1 MDSSQPKHAQIGT
14 LILATSCVQLASGF
28 FGTFIS
34 LRAAL
39 EGFDATMAGLVLSSV
54 YAGLAVGAVRSGRII
69 ERIGHIR
76 AYAAF
81 AGLIIAATA
90 AMTFWVGSLSWLLL
104 RAIIGFGFAGLFVT
118 TESWLNAKAHAAE
131 RGRVFSLYMVG
142 TFVALAIGQLLIGR
156 IAIETSL
163 PFTTIIALC
172 AVALVMVSTTRAEP
186 PMASIMPILPYGQLT
201 RIAPVAVVG
210 AALSGLIASSFYTLV
225 PLWMN
230 GRGIDQKTIGLFM
243 LVAVLG
249 GLAFQIPVGRLS
261 DRFDRRAVLAALC
274 VGFAFI
280 AIVLIYLPRSLLFI
294 LPAGATLG
302 GFMSTLYPVCV
313 AHAHDRMLGDR
324 VIAVTGRLIL
334 VSGCASVVGPLIGT
348 FLMAAYGID
357 GVLYLLAAAAL
368 LLAAF
373 AAAGSWASPSLSH
386 RERPFDI
393 LAPQASSLAHD
404 PLGSSEKRAPPDSGD

>member
-1 MDSSQPKHAQIGT
+1 MLGS
-14 LILATSCVQLASGF
+14 
-28 FGTFIS
+28 
-34 LRAAL
+34 R
-39 EGFDATMAGLVLSSV
+39 SV
-54 YAGLAVGAVRSGRII
+54 PYGLAPII

-81 AGLIIAATA
+81 AGLIVAATA
-90 AMTFWVGSLSWLLL
+90 AMTFWVGSLSWLFL

-118 TESWLNAKAHAAE
+118 TESWLNAKAQTAE
-131 RGRVFSLYMVG
+131 RGRVFALYMVG

-163 PFTTIIALC
+163 PLMRIIALC

-186 PMASIMPILPYGQLT
+186 PMASIMPTLPYGQLT

-249 GLAFQIPVGRLS
+249 GLAFQVPVGRLS
-261 DRFDRRAVLAALC
+261 DQFDRRAVLAALC

-280 AIVLIYLPRSLLFI
+280 ANRLGLSSALLADSSFPQAPRS
-294 LPAGATLG
+294 AGSCPP
-302 GFMSTLYPVCV
+302 STPC
-313 AHAHDRMLGDR
+313 AWPTRTTACRANR

-334 VSGCASVVGPLIGT
+334 VSGCASVVGPLIGAI
-348 FLMAAYGID
+348 LMA
-357 GVLYLLAAAAL
+357 
-368 LLAAF
+368 
-373 AAAGSWASPSLSH
+373 SL
-386 RERPFDI
+386 RD
-393 LAPQASSLAHD
+393 
-404 PLGSSEKRAPPDSGD
+404 